1 MIKEF
6 INSFQHPIL
15 LDCTIRDGGYAINF
29 QFSAR
34 DTRNISSNLD
44 KAGIRLIEVGH
55 GLGLGASNPSNGIAF
70 ESDEDYISTAKSV
83 TKNSFIGAFF
93 IPGVGKKEDIKR
105 AKDAGLDFIRIG
117 KDVTDLE
124 ATKSFIEY
132 SQELGLH
139 VSLNMMKSYAVNST
153 ELAKII
159 KNIKGWGVDAICLVD
174 SAGCMLPEQI
184 SEYVSVIRDHSEA
197 PVGFHGHNNLGMAN
211 ANSLAALKSGAKF
224 VDATLRG
231 MGRSAGNAQT
241 EAMAFIFQEYGF
253 DTNLDPFLLLEMSE
267 TIIEPLMLYPQGL
280 SSMDIVIG
288 ISKFHSGHLPRFKRI
303 LKRYDVDLRKLI
315 IGVSKVNC
323 INPSD
328 ELIESVAKD
337 LARIDEFS

>member
-1 MIKEF
+1 MKEF
-6 INSFQHPIL
+6 LNNFQSPIL

-34 DTRNISSNLD
+34 DTRNICTNLD
-44 KAGIRLIEVGH
+44 KSGIRMIEVGH

-83 TKNSFIGAFF
+83 AKNAFIGAFF
-93 IPGVGKKEDIKR
+93 IPGIGKKEDIKK

-117 KDVTDLE
+117 KDVTDLSV
-124 ATKSFIEY
+124 TRDFIDY
-132 SQELGLH
+132 SLGLDLH
-139 VSLNMMKSYAVNST
+139 VSLNMMKSYAVSAL
-153 ELAKII
+153 ELGNII
-159 KNIKGWGVDAICLVD
+159 NNIKAWGVDAICLVD

-184 SEYVSVIRDHSEA
+184 SEYVTVIRENSDS

-211 ANSLAALKSGAKF
+211 ANSLAALKGGAKF

-241 EAMAFIFQEYGF
+241 EAMAFIFQEYGY
-253 DTNLDPFLLLEMSE
+253 DVNLDPFLLLEMSE
-267 TIIEPLMLYPQGL
+267 NIIEPLMLYPQGL

-303 LKRYDVDLRKLI
+303 LKKYDIDLRKLI

>member
-1 MIKEF
+1 MKDF
-6 INSFQHPIL
+6 VNNSLNPIL

-29 QFSAR
+29 QFSSR

-44 KAGIRLIEVGH
+44 KSGIRLIEVGH
-55 GLGLGASNPSNGIAF
+55 GLGLGASSPANGIAF

-83 TKNSFIGAFF
+83 AKNSYIGAFF

-105 AKDAGLDFIRIG
+105 AKDSGLDFIRIG
-117 KDVTDLE
+117 KDVTDLDI
-124 ATKSFIEY
+124 TKDFIEY
-132 SQELGLH
+132 SQNLGLH
-139 VSLNMMKSYAVNST
+139 VSLNLMKSYAVTAS
-153 ELAKII
+153 ELGDITKKIRD
-159 KNIKGWGVDAICLVD
+159 WGMDAICVVD
-174 SAGCMLPEQI
+174 SAGCMLPDQVGD
-184 SEYVSVIRDHSEA
+184 YVAAIRDQSGI

-211 ANSLAALKSGAKF
+211 ANSLAALKKGAKF

-253 DTNLDPFLLLEMSE
+253 DVNVDPFLLLEMSE
-267 TIIEPLMLYPQGL
+267 NIIEPLMLYPQGL

-303 LKRYDVDLRKLI
+303 LKKYDIDLRKLI

-328 ELIESVAKD
+328 DLIESIAKD

>member
-1 MIKEF
+1 MKEF
-6 INSFQHPIL
+6 LKTHQSPIL

-34 DTRNISSNLD
+34 DTRNICSNLD

-70 ESDEDYISTAKSV
+70 EADEDYISTAKSV
-83 TKNSFIGAFF
+83 TKNSFVGAFF
-93 IPGVGKKEDIKR
+93 IPGIGKKEDIKR
-105 AKDAGLDFIRIG
+105 AKEAGLDFIRIG

-124 ATKSFIEY
+124 ATRSFIDY
-132 SQELGLH
+132 AQELGLH
-139 VSLNMMKSYAVNST
+139 VSINMMKSYAVNSL
-153 ELAKII
+153 ELGNII
-159 KNIKGWGVDAICLVD
+159 KNMNGWGADLICLVD
-174 SAGCMLPEQI
+174 SAGCMMPEQI
-184 SEYVSVIRDHSEA
+184 REYVSVIKDNSDLPA
-197 PVGFHGHNNLGMAN
+197 GFHGHNNLGMAN
-211 ANSLAALKSGAKF
+211 ANSLAALKGGAQF

-241 EAMAFIFQEYGF
+241 EAMAFIFQEYGY
-253 DTNLDPFLLLEMSE
+253 DSNLDPFLLLEMSE
-267 TIIEPLMLYPQGL
+267 NIIEPLMLFPQGL

-303 LKRYDVDLRKLI
+303 LKKYDIDLRKLI